1 MELEGHFGFVVRAF
15 PCFFPLLPPVD
26 FTYPSLEEPAP
37 VPPVATIKPSPTEG
51 IENEETE
58 TNLEERLKSLNR
70 PSVEGAAV
78 PKPDSS
84 FVVNP
89 VSSTRSIPEVS
100 CVFFVSD
107 LA

>member
-1 MELEGHFGFVVRAF
+1 MYFSS
-15 PCFFPLLPPVD
+15 PTPVD

-37 VPPVATIKPSPTEG
+37 VPPVATIKTSITEG

-58 TNLEERLKSLNR
+58 ANLEERLKLLNR

-89 VSSTRSIPEVS
+89 VSITRSIPEVS
-100 CVFFVSD
+100 CVSLFQI
-107 LA
+107 